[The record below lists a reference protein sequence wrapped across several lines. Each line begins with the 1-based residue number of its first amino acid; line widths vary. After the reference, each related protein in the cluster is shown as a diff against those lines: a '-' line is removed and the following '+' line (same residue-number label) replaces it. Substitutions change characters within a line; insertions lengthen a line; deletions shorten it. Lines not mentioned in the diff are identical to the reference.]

1 MQRCCG
7 SNYMSRIGLLSL
19 LLFPLLL
26 SGCMVTQQDLQM
38 QRDLLEMKRRMGDA
52 ERALK
57 ELQDDSAGGVRAHVE
72 TLARNQADFQAE
84 LDNVRVDLQSMQ
96 GRTGDQSRINDELRQ
111 DLTLLRDELSLQVA
125 DQEKR
130 LAQLEGV
137 APTVTTPVAQPA
149 PVAGPP
155 VVPSAPPV
163 ASAPQSTPSGESAA
177 ELYDRALKKIRQD
190 QQYAAGRELM
200 ETFLKRYPG
209 DALAVNAAYWVG
221 ETYYAEKNYEKAIL
235 QFEDIIQKQGDHP
248 KVASAMLKEALA
260 FEASGDMAT
269 GKLLLQRVIERFPL
283 SAEAAKAKEKL
294 RGQ

>member
-1 MQRCCG
+1 
-7 SNYMSRIGLLSL
+7 MSRIGLLSL

>member
-1 MQRCCG
+1 
-7 SNYMSRIGLLSL
+7 MSRIGLLCL
-19 LLFPLLL
+19 LLVTLLL

-38 QRDLLEMKRRMGDA
+38 QRDLLEMKRRLGDA

-130 LAQLEGV
+130 LAQLESG
-137 APTVTTPVAQPA
+137 APMVKTPAAQPA

-177 ELYDRALKKIRQD
+177 ELYDRALKQIRQD

-283 SAEAAKAKEKL
+283 SSEAAKAKEKL